1 MLHEDVL
8 IEPIVSE
15 KSWGG
20 QDGGKYT
27 FKVHPDA
34 NKLAIR
40 KAVENIFKVRV
51 ERVWTMRMIGKPKK
65 VRFYQSGK
73 RADWKKA
80 VVQVAEGQRIEIYQ
94 G

>member
-1 MLHEDVL
+1 MMHEDVL
-8 IEPIVSE
+8 LEPVVSE

-34 NKLAIR
+34 NKVAIR
-40 KAVENIFKVRV
+40 KAVESIFKVKV
-51 ERVWTMRMIGKPKK
+51 KRVWTMHQTGKPKK
-65 VRFYQSGK
+65 VRFYQAGK

-80 VVQVAEGQRIEIYQ
+80 VVQIAEGQRIEIYQ